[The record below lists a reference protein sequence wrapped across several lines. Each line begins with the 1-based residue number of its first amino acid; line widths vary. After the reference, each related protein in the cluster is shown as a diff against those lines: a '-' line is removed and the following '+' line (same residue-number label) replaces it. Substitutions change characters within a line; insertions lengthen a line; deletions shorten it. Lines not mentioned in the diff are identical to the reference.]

1 MSFFDEIKRR
11 NVIRVAAA
19 YAVVGWL
26 ILKVADIVLDFAGA
40 PDWVGKGVIALLIV
54 GFIPAI
60 ILAWLFEVTPDG
72 VKRDDGKSDVAD
84 NARSQRLDK
93 ITIGAVV
100 VLAGMFL
107 WQQYRARS
115 FQNIPETIEIFEQAV
130 ALDSEFAR
138 AWAGLAAITGVA
150 SSWGHVDE
158 DYKQQSRDAA
168 QRAIEL
174 DDELALP
181 YAVLGSLLTEEVPA
195 NSVKV
200 FELFAKALE
209 RNPDEVNALLWRGV
223 HRIAVGEFEGAS
235 NDLTHCLAVDAA
247 YENCRQHLAAAEYY
261 AGNQDAAFLL
271 FEQSVA
277 NGGTAR
283 GLSFAAAYVTA
294 GDLRSALHIVKWVI
308 NSFNFTVKLDQ
319 FYRAMT
325 RPDFDFVKE
334 RREFEIEVEAE
345 TGASLDW
352 HTLND
357 IEKISFRNCEAMT
370 PNATMSIWWDPSFPH
385 FLTSP
390 HRKRLIRELG
400 IYDYWLARGFPS
412 QCRSAGDDDF
422 ECDQ

>member
-1 MSFFDEIKRR
+1 ML
-11 NVIRVAAA
+11 
-19 YAVVGWL
+19 G
-26 ILKVADIVLDFAGA
+26 
-40 PDWVGKGVIALLIV
+40 
-54 GFIPAI
+54 IPAI
-60 ILAWLFEVTPDG
+60 AEALKVRHVLEGSVRRAGATIRITAQLIDAETDKHLWSQNYDRQLSAKNVFAIQDEIANAIVGELVTSMSLAAEITKTVIVSGDTDNLDAYQLFLRG
-72 VKRDDGKSDVAD
+72 R
-84 NARSQRLDK
+84 
-93 ITIGAVV
+93 
-100 VLAGMFL
+100 
-107 WQQYRARS
+107 QQYRARS

-294 GDLRSALHIVKWVI
+294 GDLRSALHTAKWVI